1 VPARLRLWTTAA
13 ALLAPALL
21 AAPAAA
27 QQLEPPRP
35 RQGYYIS
42 LGAFALV
49 TDTREKGAWLGP
61 WAGGGGA
68 VRFGQLVTRR
78 FGLGMTLELGR
89 AGGDGQTAT
98 ITGFGPEASFAVAGN
113 LALRGGVGL
122 GLIHLHDPADL
133 FESSTRGVTG
143 ARFALGASRDIFLTR
158 GNRSGGLALTPS
170 VQLRLVPGGDTHAL
184 VATVG
189 VEVTYWTGLP
199 RNQLE
204 LPPGEAWK
212 K

>member
-1 VPARLRLWTTAA
+1 Y
-13 ALLAPALL
+13 
-21 AAPAAA
+21 
-27 QQLEPPRP
+27 
-35 RQGYYIS
+35 G
-42 LGAFALV
+42 LG
-49 TDTREKGAWLGP
+49 TDTREKGTWLGP
-61 WAGGGGA
+61 WGGAAGA
-68 VRFGQLVTRR
+68 VRAGQLVTQR
-78 FGLGMTLELGR
+78 FALGMTLEDGR
-89 AGGDGQTAT
+89 AWGDGQTAT
-98 ITGFGPEASFAVAGN
+98 GFGFGPEASVAVAGN
-113 LALRGGVGL
+113 FALRAGIGLALV
-122 GLIHLHDPADL
+122 HLHDPGDP

-199 RNQLE
+199 RNQLD